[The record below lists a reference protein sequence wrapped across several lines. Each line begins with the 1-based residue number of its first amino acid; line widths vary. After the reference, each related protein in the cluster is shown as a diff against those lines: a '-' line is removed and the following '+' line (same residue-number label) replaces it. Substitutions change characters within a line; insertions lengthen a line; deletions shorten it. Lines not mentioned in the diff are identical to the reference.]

1 MKRTR
6 EIEMR
11 DDNIQAM
18 CNFDKKVNMGGRV
31 GVMTVE

>member
-1 MKRTR
+1 MKKTR

-18 CNFDKKVNMGGRV
+18 CNFDKKVNMGGWV
-31 GVMTVE
+31 

>member
-18 CNFDKKVNMGGRV
+18 CNFDKKVNMAGGCNDS
-31 GVMTVE
+31 